1 MTVSS
6 GTSRVSYSGNGSTTV
21 FAYTFKIFANSDLE
35 VYLKDDTTGV
45 ATLQTLTTDYTVSN
59 AGNDSGGN
67 VTFVVAPASGKTVII
82 RREIPYT
89 QETNYVENDPFPAQA
104 HEDALDKLTMLTQQ
118 NDRGVDRSIRKPVA
132 DAASISMELPK
143 AADRAD
149 KLLGFDTNGAPSTV
163 VVTADA
169 QTIAG
174 IAADISTLADI
185 QDGTVATDAITN
197 VNDIRSNVTTVS
209 GIASDVTTVS
219 GNTTNINT
227 VAGDLDG
234 ADDIGTVAGS
244 ITNVNNVGNNIS
256 DVNSVAGIS
265 SDVTTVAGVSSNVTT
280 VAGVSTD
287 VTTVAGVSADVTTV
301 AGVSTDVTTVA
312 GVSANV
318 TTVAGIDSDVTTV
331 AGISADVTTVAGIA
345 GDIPTLATNV
355 ERSRWQL
362 GKPQTFAASVSGN
375 DITISWSTLRL
386 IDGSTTIRKIKDQA
400 EVTLNNDDALWIDTE
415 SVYSDGYTVNSGSF
429 SANYEDFVSGSL
441 LLLVGNYFGIAIGLL
456 SEMIVT
462 QYALDDASDAQTDAD
477 AAQTDA
483 DAAQANSERAR
494 DLVVGDAV
502 TVGRTG
508 GVYVKL
514 TKGQYFEEA
523 NGGLPKYKFAEVTE
537 TLLPA
542 NQGFVVDLDGTPNGD
557 GELVPTLVTIAS
569 GVQTGW
575 TTGNKVVLIARDT
588 NGRLFGKYTIN
599 KSSGQFDGEANFLL
613 NSGDDLPTW
622 NESTRTLTW
631 PDLLMLRD
639 RGATDENVRI
649 KLEGGSIVVPSGG
662 FQTVVLDLND
672 VDDTE
677 TPNTAVS
684 VGQYIDATPGWDGTV
699 GNYLPLF
706 AVGYGVAYPIRFP
719 PVVGS
724 TPLPAHDYYGGYDPD
739 EVVVDVNSGGVDIY
753 MKGSSPSSDKYI
765 KYEML
770 NSVNASIGCDV
781 WRLHKAYEATRTG
794 EKSFTEGQDLL
805 NGGENETAIKI
816 TGKIDFMGGAAHGD
830 EEKTSVKLLIDGAV
844 QSLTNY
850 TTYRCRK
857 CEFFQT
863 SELFEPHTATPQS
876 TVVAHAYKRW
886 VYEGGELE
894 LFQTIDW
901 DAAVTLSQTYLT
913 MLSIYRDDGSVT
925 VTDKGFRS
933 FEYAE
938 EDISTSGF
946 TMTFTDSKI
955 AKASGP
961 DGYSAEVE
969 ILEGWDKT
977 NRRFNFSNA
986 AQYNKFYF
994 DFTGSS
1000 YTTTIGETFNAR
1012 SRYKLITSN

>member
-1 MTVSS
+1 MTVADN
-6 GTSRVSYSGNGSTTV
+6 TSRNQYTATSGQTV
-21 FAYTFKIFANSDLE
+21 FAYTFEIVD
-35 VYLKDDTTGV
+35 KDDIVVLKNGTTLSEG
-45 ATLQTLTTDYTVSN
+45 TDYTVSN
-59 AGNDSGGN
+59 VGNDNGGN
-67 VTFVVAPASGKTVII
+67 VTLTSGATAGDILTLYRDMPYARTQNYTNSGDFLASEVNSDFDNLWLAG
-82 RREIPYT
+82 E
-89 QETNYVENDPFPAQA
+89 QTNRSFSQ
-104 HEDALDKLTMLTQQ
+104 
-118 NDRGVDRSIRKPVA
+118 SIRKPIT
-132 DAASISMELPK
+132 DSDSISMELPE
-143 AADRAD
+143 AADRTDSFLTFDSTGAVSTEP
-149 KLLGFDTNGAPSTV
+149 LLNDSSPAKIIRQSFTGDGTTTSFTLNFDAGSTGRNVVIYIDGIYQEGDTYTATGPSLVFTEAPPLNASIEVIYFKPTV
-163 VVTADA
+163 AIDLDPADA
-169 QTIAG
+169 STIAD
-174 IAADISTLADI
+174 IAGDVTTLAHI

-197 VNDIRSNVTTVS
+197 VNTIRTDVTDVNSISTDITTVS
-209 GIASDVTTVS
+209 GI
-219 GNTTNINT
+219 
-227 VAGDLDG
+227 
-234 ADDIGTVAGS
+234 
-244 ITNVNNVGNNIS
+244 
-256 DVNSVAGIS
+256 
-265 SDVTTVAGVSSNVTT
+265 
-280 VAGVSTD
+280 
-287 VTTVAGVSADVTTV
+287 SA
-301 AGVSTDVTTVA
+301 
-312 GVSANV
+312 
-318 TTVAGIDSDVTTV
+318 DVTTV

-362 GKPQTFAASVSGN
+362 GKPQTFAVSKSGN
-375 DITISWSTLRL
+375 DITISWATLRL

-429 SANYEDFVSGSL
+429 SANYADFVSGSL
-441 LLLVGNYFGIAIGLL
+441 LLLVGNYFGIAIGLM
-456 SEMIVT
+456 SEVIVT

-502 TVGRTG
+502 TVRRTG

-523 NGGLPKYKFAEVTE
+523 NGGLPKYKFAEVAE

-557 GELVPTLVTIAS
+557 GELVPSLVTIAS

-622 NESTRTLTW
+622 DESTRTLTW

-639 RGATDENVRI
+639 RGATDEQVRI
-649 KLEGGSIVVPSGG
+649 KLEAGSIVVPSGG

-672 VDDTE
+672 VNDTQ

-753 MKGSSPSSDKYI
+753 MKGSNPSSDKYI

-794 EKSFTEGQDLL
+794 ETSFTEGQDLL

-816 TGKIDFMGGAAHGD
+816 TGKTDFMGGLAHGD
-830 EEKTSVKLLIDGAV
+830 EEKTSIKLLIDGAV

-857 CEFFQT
+857 CEFLQA
-863 SELFEPHTATPQS
+863 SELFEPDTATPQS

-901 DAAVTLSQTYLT
+901 DVAVTLSDTYLT

-938 EDISTSGF
+938 EDISTAGF
-946 TMTFTDSKI
+946 TISFSTSNI

-961 DGYSAEVE
+961 DGYSAEIE
-969 ILEGWDKT
+969 ILEGWDKS
-977 NRRFNFSNA
+977 NRQFHFSNA
-986 AQYNKFYF
+986 AAYNKFYF
-994 DFTGSS
+994 DFTGAG